1 MGYDGCMNDI
11 DCKLADILTDEKFR
25 TQLNRLEKISE
36 FSDHLDLLPKHKKM
50 LINRVEKIKKIARN
64 FG

>member
-1 MGYDGCMNDI
+1 MNDI

-25 TQLNRLEKISE
+25 TRLYQLEKISE